1 MLFFKCLQNFFH
13 PKNCP
18 YLHSG
23 LFGGQQI
30 FSPSKNPSKSLIM
43 CFACIKNGWEWNSE
57 HFYLCWNGLEQNY
70 QVLSVFL
77 FYKMVRNRIWRFFIF
92 LRMAQNGIPSVF
104 RFPKTD
110 RIPTE
115 WIKISVCSV
124 FCEIIFFS
132 ENGNPIAGSSWS

>member
-1 MLFFKCLQNFFH
+1 
-13 PKNCP
+13 
-18 YLHSG
+18 
-23 LFGGQQI
+23 
-30 FSPSKNPSKSLIM
+30 M

-57 HFYLCWNGLEQNY
+57 HFYLWWNGLEQNY